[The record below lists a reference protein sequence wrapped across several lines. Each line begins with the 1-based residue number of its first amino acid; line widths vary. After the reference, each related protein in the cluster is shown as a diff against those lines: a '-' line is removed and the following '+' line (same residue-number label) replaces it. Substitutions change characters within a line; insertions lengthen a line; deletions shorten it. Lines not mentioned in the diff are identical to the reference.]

1 MVMTAMAT
9 SIFLISQT
17 LSRGSYDKY
26 PSKDWI
32 DGVGETL
39 FGFAKYV
46 GMFGVLG
53 VFGLPIILLG
63 SGTLILLAKTIST
76 ISNLLNQGEF
86 IKFPSVAWN
95 KGVTSTIQSFM
106 QMIDD
111 FSTLGFIGK
120 GFMQTIADLFGAGI
134 VDAVDMILEIDEKFT
149 KGNFM
154 NYPGAN
160 YMANVQNAIMG
171 LVKTSKLLEGQDL
184 ENIEKVDFSKS
195 QNGLVEMADQFDRLS
210 MSIGK
215 FSNSVESINLEKI
228 NAIRS
233 LSSSVVLLS
242 MMDPN
247 QFESMMEKIESKS
260 GVFSQLTN
268 DMEEKSRNFKSVA
281 VASNQSQE
289 DRSNEILS
297 EKLDAMTAILA
308 DISTVVGSKGTLK
321 NYLMSI
327 RENQIDS
334 NVRSDM
340 RTKKIIRKIG
350 VERGI
355 NIYHFTYNF
364 DPNTIYQGVIAQ
376 ELIGTQFEDCLKL
389 DKNGLYSVN
398 YNKLGIDFKKVNN

>member
-1 MVMTAMAT
+1 
-9 SIFLISQT
+9 
-17 LSRGSYDKY
+17 
-26 PSKDWI
+26 
-32 DGVGETL
+32 
-39 FGFAKYV
+39 
-46 GMFGVLG
+46 
-53 VFGLPIILLG
+53 
-63 SGTLILLAKTIST
+63 
-76 ISNLLNQGEF
+76 
-86 IKFPSVAWN
+86 
-95 KGVTSTIQSFM
+95 
-106 QMIDD
+106 MI
-111 FSTLGFIGK
+111 
-120 GFMQTIADLFGAGI
+120 
-134 VDAVDMILEIDEKFT
+134 VEIDKKFT

-242 MMDPN
+242 MMDPD
-247 QFESMMEKIESKS
+247 QFESMMQKIESKS

-268 DMEEKSRNFKSVA
+268 DMEEKTRNFKSVA
-281 VASNQSQE
+281 VASNQTQ
-289 DRSNEILS
+289 DNRSNELLS

-398 YNKLGIDFKKVNN
+398 YNKLGIDFKKVNI